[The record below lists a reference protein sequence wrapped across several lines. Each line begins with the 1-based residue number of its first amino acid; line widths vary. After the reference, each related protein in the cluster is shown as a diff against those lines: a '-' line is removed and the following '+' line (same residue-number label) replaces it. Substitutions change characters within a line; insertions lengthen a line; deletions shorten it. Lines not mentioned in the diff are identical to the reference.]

1 MTLRRFRGIRPLA
14 VLAAGFASA
23 SLVLTGTGAAAV
35 PAETASSLFPQS
47 DAVRVLPGGVQMMAG
62 GAIRNVN
69 TGRCIDDSGA
79 FGLREHPCNGL
90 NYQDW
95 KVIPQSGNW
104 VLKNDNTGRCIDDS
118 GAFGLREHP
127 CNNLNYQRWELWR
140 NGNGTITFKN
150 ENTGRC
156 IDDSGAFGLRE
167 HPCNG
172 LNYQQWYGQ

>member
-90 NYQDW
+90 NYQ
-95 KVIPQSGNW
+95 
-104 VLKNDNTGRCIDDS
+104 
-118 GAFGLREHP
+118 
-127 CNNLNYQRWELWR
+127 RWELWR